1 MEDAELKIGGFT
13 LKGWY
18 IAAALPIL
26 GAVSSTIYFG
36 YDTLNRFLGVEES
49 VNAVLD
55 VESRVQT
62 IEQAIQDNDVRGLT
76 GKLTN
81 LSTQMQTILEQQ
93 KQLLDL
99 RSKIEKS
106 ETITSNLDGTLTK
119 HNEEIEDLWKA
130 IDELAKNPLK

>member
-18 IAAALPIL
+18 IAAAVPIL

-36 YDTLNRFLGVEES
+36 YDTLNRFLDVEAS
-49 VNAVLD
+49 VTSVLE

-62 IEQAIQDNDVRGLT
+62 LEQAIQDNDVRGLS
-76 GKLTN
+76 GKLAN
-81 LSTQMQTILEQQ
+81 ISTQMQTILEQQ

-99 RSKIEKS
+99 RSKVEKS
-106 ETITSNLDGTLTK
+106 ETITSGLDGTLDRHT
-119 HNEEIEDLWKA
+119 EEIEDIWKA
-130 IDELAKNPLK
+130 LDELAKNPLK

>member
-18 IAAALPIL
+18 VAAAIPIL

-36 YDTLNRFLGVEES
+36 YDTLNRFLDVEASIAE
-49 VNAVLD
+49 VLD
-55 VESRVQT
+55 VQSRVQT

-81 LSTQMQTILEQQ
+81 ISTQMQTILEQQ

-106 ETITSNLDGTLTK
+106 ETITSSLDDTLTK
-119 HNEEIEDLWKA
+119 HREEIEDIWKA
-130 IDELAKNPLK
+130 IDELSRNPIR

>member
-18 IAAALPIL
+18 IAAAIPIL

-36 YDTLNRFLGVEES
+36 YDTLNRFLDVEES
-49 VNAVLD
+49 VTSVLE

-76 GKLTN
+76 GKLAN
-81 LSTQMQTILEQQ
+81 LSTQMQAILEQQ

-119 HNEEIEDLWKA
+119 HRDEIEDLWKA
-130 IDELAKNPLK
+130 LDDLAKNPLK